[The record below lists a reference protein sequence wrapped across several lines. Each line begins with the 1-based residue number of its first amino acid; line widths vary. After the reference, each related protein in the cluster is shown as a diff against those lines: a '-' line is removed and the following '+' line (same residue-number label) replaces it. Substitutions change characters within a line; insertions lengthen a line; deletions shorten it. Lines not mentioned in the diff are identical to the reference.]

1 MTGNEKRT
9 PIAIP
14 ATKRDIDELREVLV
28 LEIHK
33 VEDGVTTR
41 ISRLEQ
47 RMDGQLDAI
56 KRQVQHAKEEAGR
69 VRQDCI
75 VIKND
80 LVQLRSDIQI
90 MLRRR

>member
-1 MTGNEKRT
+1 MPLNEQRQ
-9 PIAIP
+9 PITIP
-14 ATKRDIDELREVLV
+14 ATKQDIDELREALV

-41 ISRLEQ
+41 IGRLEQ
-47 RMDGQLDAI
+47 HLDGQLDAI
-56 KRQVQHAKEEAGR
+56 KRQVQQAKEEAGR
-69 VRQDCI
+69 MRQDCI

-80 LVQLRSDIQI
+80 LAQLRTDIQT

>member
-1 MTGNEKRT
+1 MTVNEQRT
-9 PIAIP
+9 PIATP
-14 ATKRDIDELREVLV
+14 ATRRDIDELREALV

-56 KRQVQHAKEEAGR
+56 KRQVQQAKEEAGR
-69 VRQDCI
+69 VRQDLI

-80 LVQLRSDIQI
+80 LVQLRTDIQI

>member
-1 MTGNEKRT
+1 M
-9 PIAIP
+9 
-14 ATKRDIDELREVLV
+14 
-28 LEIHK
+28 
-33 VEDGVTTR
+33 EDGVTTR

-56 KRQVQHAKEEAGR
+56 KRQVQQAKEEAGR
-69 VRQDCI
+69 VRQDLI